1 MRGLLLGRF
10 DKLTIRMVRLK
21 SWVIASA
28 FAKATADKMVMKR
41 LYLAMLLLAIGCQPA
56 GVGQDKPAQPSD
68 KTVAEAKLGR
78 QLKINKD
85 ALLQGA
91 NEQIRIDAATV
102 MLFSEDPQAREIL
115 LAALAQGENSAA
127 RGAICKALSQARGVQ
142 ESIRAKADFIQ
153 PLFEILATKDFGE
166 AKLAAEATLLFN
178 YEQIS
183 GPLEKMATDSTLP
196 VKARLNAIYALKL
209 QPDMRAIFQLIR
221 LLDDSEKQVAAEAEN
236 TLHSLGIPVGKDAE
250 TRKQI
255 IEELK
260 RKGRDDFLRDW
271 MVRQE
276 TQMRKLETELDLWRG
291 MYLSA
296 LDKIYE
302 GVSDNTA
309 KGQFLAECL
318 GDSKEIVRLWALEKV
333 SQWRVGTKSELPA
346 ELGPVLVNL
355 VSDQN
360 RDVRLKTA
368 GLLSLMG
375 QLNSS
380 QRLLQQLEVEQDDE
394 VKTELFVALGGACY
408 YAFLPGSE
416 VKIPEEIRK
425 KTLEWATKFLLEE
438 NPKRAQKG
446 AEVIRKLLE
455 QDGLTTGEVDRYL
468 GLLAERLNR
477 QKDKADG
484 ALRGELL
491 GAMAGLC
498 GPRSAH
504 KTEAAK
510 AFEPLFE
517 EALNDK
523 ADLAREASVEG
534 LINIDKTKALG
545 KLKGGFANDSSAK
558 IRQRVI
564 ALAGEVGSGD
574 DLTWL
579 AEKLGS
585 AESEPAWQAMLTIFK
600 AVEADVLDKWVERFG
615 SQSTEGRPTADME
628 ARLSDEQKI
637 SFLEIAERKAG
648 SEKRGEM
655 LKKVRGKLSAL
666 YSKSGR
672 FEQAAKCLGLLRE
685 AAESPDEKEAIL
697 ADLLGVYLR
706 WPKVETAAQLVN
718 NCLLEKDLGSD
729 NVIVLSIE
737 KYLAEPSATSDP
749 NVVLEALIKIK
760 TAEDRPM
767 WAEQVRRWTERFGQ
781 PREADKAKE

>member
-1 MRGLLLGRF
+1 MRITGLKSRILLG
-10 DKLTIRMVRLK
+10 
-21 SWVIASA
+21 VIA
-28 FAKATADKMVMKR
+28 MVTKR
-41 LYLAMLLLAIGCQPA
+41 LYLVMLLLAIGCQQA
-56 GVGQDKPAQPSD
+56 GIGQDKPALPAD
-68 KTVAEAKLGR
+68 KTVAEAELGR

-91 NEQIRIDAATV
+91 SEQIRIDAATV
-102 MLFSEDPQAREIL
+102 MLFSEDPLAREIL
-115 LAALAQGENSAA
+115 LAALAQAENSAA
-127 RGAICKALSQARGVQ
+127 RVAVCKALIQARGMQ
-142 ESIRAKADFIQ
+142 ESIKAKADFIQ
-153 PLFEILATKDFGE
+153 PLLEILTTKDFGE
-166 AKLAAEATLLFN
+166 AKLAAEATLLFK
-178 YEQIS
+178 YGQIS
-183 GPLEKMATDSTLP
+183 EPLEKMVTDSSLP
-196 VKARLNAIYALKL
+196 AKARLNAIYALKL
-209 QPDMRAIFQLIR
+209 QPDMRAIFKLIK
-221 LLDDSEKQVAAEAEN
+221 LLDDSEGQIAIEAEN
-236 TLHSLGIPVGKDAE
+236 ALHSLGIPVGKDAE

-255 IEELK
+255 IDELK
-260 RKGRDDFLRDW
+260 RKGRDEFLRDW
-271 MVRQE
+271 LIRQE
-276 TQMRKLETELDLWRG
+276 TQMRKLETELNLWRE

-296 LDKIYE
+296 LDKIYD
-302 GVSDNTA
+302 GISDDTA
-309 KGQFLAECL
+309 KGKFLAERL
-318 GDSKEIVRLWALEKV
+318 GAPKEIVRLWALEKV
-333 SQWRVGTKSELPA
+333 SQWRVGTKSELPV

-380 QRLLQQLEVEQDDE
+380 QRLLQQLEIEQDDE
-394 VKTELFVALGGACY
+394 VKMELFVALGGACY

-438 NPKRAQKG
+438 SPKKAQKG
-446 AEVIRKLLE
+446 AEVIKKLLE
-455 QDGLTTGEVDRYL
+455 QDGLTSGEVDSYL
-468 GLLAERLNR
+468 GLLAERYNQQR
-477 QKDKADG
+477 DKADG

-491 GAMAGLC
+491 GVMAGLC

-510 AFEPLFE
+510 TFERLFE

-523 ADLAREASVEG
+523 VDLAREASVEG

-545 KLKGGFANDSSAK
+545 KLRGSFANDGSAK

-564 ALAGEVGSGD
+564 ELAGEVGSSD

-585 AESEPAWQAMLTIFK
+585 AESEPAWQTMLRIFK
-600 AVEADVLDKWVERFG
+600 DVEADVLDKWVGRFS
-615 SQSTEGRPTADME
+615 SQDME
-628 ARLSDEQKI
+628 ARLSDEQKL
-637 SFLEIAERKAG
+637 SFLEIAEHKAIG
-648 SEKRGEM
+648 ENKAEM
-655 LKKVRGKLSAL
+655 LKNVRGKLARL

-685 AAESPDEKEAIL
+685 AAGSPEEKGAIL
-697 ADLLGVYLR
+697 AQLLDVYLR
-706 WPKVETAAQLVN
+706 WPKVETAAQLVD
-718 NCLLEKDLGSD
+718 NCLLEKDLGPD

-737 KYLAEPSATSDP
+737 KYLAELPATDDP

-760 TAEDRPM
+760 TVEDRPM
-767 WAEQVRRWTERFGQ
+767 WAEQVQRWTKRLGQ
-781 PREADKAKE
+781 PRDADKSKDKGN

>member
-1 MRGLLLGRF
+1 
-10 DKLTIRMVRLK
+10 MVRLK
-21 SWVIASA
+21 SWIIAM
-28 FAKATADKMVMKR
+28 ATRR
-41 LYLAMLLLAIGCQPA
+41 LYLIMLLLVIGCQQ
-56 GVGQDKPAQPSD
+56 GGIGQDRAAQPPNKIKSD
-68 KTVAEAKLGR
+68 KIKTVAKAELSK
-78 QLKINKD
+78 QLKINRD
-85 ALLQGA
+85 ALLKGTS
-91 NEQIRIDAATV
+91 EQIRIDAATV
-102 MLFSEDPQAREIL
+102 MLFNEDPQAREVL
-115 LAALAQGENSAA
+115 LEALAQAENSVA
-127 RGAICKALSQARGVQ
+127 RMAVCKALSQARGTS
-142 ESIRAKADFIQ
+142 EPIRAEGDFIQ
-153 PLFEILATKDFGE
+153 PLLEILATKDFGE
-166 AKLAAEATLLFN
+166 AKLAAEATLLFE

-183 GPLEKMATDSTLP
+183 GPLEKMATDSSLP
-196 VKARLNAIYALKL
+196 VKARLNVIYALKL
-209 QPDMRAIFQLIR
+209 QPDMRAIFQIIR
-221 LLDDSEKQVAAEAEN
+221 LLNDSDKQVADEAEN
-236 TLHSLGIPVGKDAE
+236 VLHSLGIPIGRDARARE
-250 TRKQI
+250 QI
-255 IEELK
+255 IDELK

-276 TQMRKLETELDLWRG
+276 TQMRKLETESDLWQE

-296 LDKIYE
+296 LGKIYD
-302 GVSDNTA
+302 GLSDDAA
-309 KGQFLAECL
+309 KGKFLAERL
-318 GDSKEIVRLWALEKV
+318 GDSEEVVRLWALEKI

-355 VSDQN
+355 VADRN

-380 QRLLQQLEVEQDDE
+380 QRLLQQLEAEEDDE

-416 VKIPEEIRK
+416 VKVPEEIRK
-425 KTLEWATKFLLEE
+425 KTLEWAAKFLLEE
-438 NPKRAQKG
+438 NPKKAQKG
-446 AEVIRKLLE
+446 AEVLKKLLE
-455 QDGLTTGEVDRYL
+455 QNGLTSGEVDRYL
-468 GLLAERLNR
+468 GLLAERYNQ

-498 GPRSAH
+498 GPRSVH
-504 KTEAAK
+504 KAEAAK
-510 AFEPLFE
+510 IFEPLFV
-517 EALNDK
+517 EALSDK

-564 ALAGEVGSGD
+564 ELAGEVGGGD

-585 AESEPAWQAMLTIFK
+585 AEGEPAWQAMLTIFK
-600 AVEADVLDKWVERFG
+600 AVEADVLDKWVGRFS
-615 SQSTEGRPTADME
+615 SQDME

-637 SFLEIAERKAG
+637 SFLEIAERKASG
-648 SEKRGEM
+648 ENKTEM
-655 LKKVRGKLSAL
+655 LKNVRGQLARL

-685 AAESPDEKEAIL
+685 SAESSAEKEAIL
-697 ADLLGVYLR
+697 AQLLDVYLR
-706 WPKVETAAQLVN
+706 WPKVETAAQLVD
-718 NCLLEKDLGSD
+718 NCLLEKDLGPD

-737 KYLAEPSATSDP
+737 KYFAELPATADP
-749 NVVLEALIKIK
+749 NVALEALIKIK
-760 TAEDRPM
+760 TAKNRPM
-767 WAEQVRRWTERFGQ
+767 WAEQVRRWTKRLSQ
-781 PREADKAKE
+781 PRDVNKPKNGG

>member
-1 MRGLLLGRF
+1 M
-10 DKLTIRMVRLK
+10 KIRLK
-21 SWVIASA
+21 SRDLVGVIAVVA
-28 FAKATADKMVMKR
+28 KR
-41 LYLAMLLLAIGCQPA
+41 LYVVILLFAIGCQPA
-56 GVGQDKPAQPSD
+56 LRGSPDGAGGQNKPAQPANKI
-68 KTVAEAKLGR
+68 KTVAKGEIGR

-115 LAALAQGENSAA
+115 LETLTQGEKAAA
-127 RGAICKALSQARGVQ
+127 RAAICKALSQARGIP
-142 ESIRAKADFIQ
+142 ESIKAEDDFVQ
-153 PLFEILATKDFGE
+153 PLLEILATRDFGE
-166 AKLAAEATLLFN
+166 AKLAAEATLLFE
-178 YEQIS
+178 YEQMS
-183 GPLEKMATDSTLP
+183 EPLEKMATDSSLA
-196 VKARLNAIYALKL
+196 VAARLNAIYALKL

-221 LLDDSEKQVAAEAEN
+221 LLDDPEKQIAVEAEN
-236 TLHSLGIPVGKDAE
+236 VLHSLGIPVGEDAE

-255 IEELK
+255 IDELK
-260 RKGRDDFLRDW
+260 RKGRDEFLRDW

-276 TQMRKLETELDLWRG
+276 TQIRKLETELDFWQRI
-291 MYLSA
+291 YLSA

-302 GVSDNTA
+302 GLSDNTA
-309 KGQFLAECL
+309 KGRFLGECL

-355 VSDQN
+355 VSDQS

-416 VKIPEEIRK
+416 VKVPEEVRK
-425 KTLEWATKFLLEE
+425 KTLEWAAKFLIEE
-438 NPKRAQKG
+438 NPKKAQKG
-446 AEVIRKLLE
+446 AEVIKKLLE
-455 QDGLTTGEVDRYL
+455 QNGLATGEVERYL
-468 GLLAERLNR
+468 GLLAERYNR

-484 ALRGELL
+484 VLRGELL

-498 GPRSAH
+498 GPRSVH

-510 AFEPLFE
+510 AFERLFE

-523 ADLAREASVEG
+523 ADLVREASVEG

-545 KLKGGFANDSSAK
+545 KLKGSFPNDSSAK

-564 ALAGEVGSGD
+564 ELAGEVGSND

-585 AESEPAWQAMLTIFK
+585 SESERAWQAMLTIFK
-600 AVEADVLDKWVERFG
+600 AVEVDVLDKWAERFS
-615 SQSTEGRPTADME
+615 SQDME
-628 ARLSDEQKI
+628 AKLSDEQKI
-637 SFLEIAERKAG
+637 SFLEIAERKAVG
-648 SEKRGEM
+648 ENRGEM
-655 LKKVRGKLSAL
+655 LKNVRGKLVQL
-666 YSKSGR
+666 YSRSGR

-685 AAESPDEKEAIL
+685 AAGSAEEKEAIL
-697 ADLLGVYLR
+697 AQILEVYLR
-706 WPKVETAAQLVN
+706 WHKVETAVQLVD
-718 NCLLEKDLGSD
+718 NCLLEKDLEPNSA
-729 NVIVLSIE
+729 IVLSIE
-737 KYLAEPSATSDP
+737 KYLKEPNATSDP
-749 NVVLEALIKIK
+749 NVVLGALAKIK
-760 TAEDRPM
+760 TAKDRPM
-767 WAEQVRRWTERFGQ
+767 WAEQVRRWTERFGRVKDVNK
-781 PREADKAKE
+781 PKEEGN